1 MREKIALVAFLVL
14 AVSAAANV
22 TLSYGECK
30 SVENDSYCAPGEPA
44 LNLTSAYQSCIADSN
59 ARIDN
64 LSAGLTVFSGLNASD
79 LLACNADKEV
89 AIALEKETRSEL
101 EQRSKELVD
110 SLAGKINIEEFNA
123 LKNATESQ
131 KAEIA
136 GMSYTLENE
145 KRNMLGLGAIL
156 GAGAVYLYTSRNA
169 KNEHGVRDG
178 RAARTG
184 A

>member
-89 AIALEKETRSEL
+89 AIALEKEAAETVARLGEGSMRDAESILGRVVAVERGNITLKTL
-101 EQRSKELVD
+101 EEFLGLPRKELVRACV
-110 SLAGKINIEEFNA
+110 SAVSEKNPRAGNG
-123 LKNATESQ
+123 S
-131 KAEIA
+131 
-136 GMSYTLENE
+136 
-145 KRNMLGLGAIL
+145 
-156 GAGAVYLYTSRNA
+156 
-169 KNEHGVRDG
+169 
-178 RAARTG
+178 
-184 A
+184 